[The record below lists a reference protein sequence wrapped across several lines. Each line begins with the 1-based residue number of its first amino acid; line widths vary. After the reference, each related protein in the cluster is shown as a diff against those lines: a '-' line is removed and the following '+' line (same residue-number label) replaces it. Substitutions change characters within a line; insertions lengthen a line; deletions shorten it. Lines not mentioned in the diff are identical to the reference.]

1 MANSNLKSIQRIVNK
16 LGLKAQIIPNPNNPL
31 NCSKILIQGQELKCS
46 QWSSIEAETRLS
58 DFVEGCY
65 DCDIDTRSGE
75 ELIKDFIVFDDKPF
89 NTCLIE
95 FINLNLNDKSTS
107 ITAWL
112 TQLYNFYNINE
123 DNKIIDYDF
132 NSKNYALYI
141 LMHGDVALYKG
152 HLFTQKGLEYLVQAW
167 YNSNN
172 TDRIKLEKAQ
182 EISYNILKKLKSL
195 NF

>member
-1 MANSNLKSIQRIVNK
+1 MANSNLKSIQRIINK
-16 LGLKAQIIPNPNNPL
+16 LGLKAQVIPSTNNPL
-31 NCSKILIQGQELKCS
+31 NCNKILIQGQELKCS

-65 DCDIDTRSGE
+65 DFDIDTRSGE

-89 NTCLIE
+89 HDCLIE
-95 FINLNLNDKSTS
+95 FINLNLSDKHTS
-107 ITAWL
+107 ISAWL
-112 TQLYNFYNINE
+112 TQLYNFYNIND

-141 LMHGDVALYKG
+141 LMQGDIALYKG
-152 HLFTQKGLEYLVQAW
+152 HVFTQKGLEYLVQAW

-172 TDRIKLEKAQ
+172 TDRIKLEKG
-182 EISYNILKKLKSL
+182 EYI
-195 NF
+195 